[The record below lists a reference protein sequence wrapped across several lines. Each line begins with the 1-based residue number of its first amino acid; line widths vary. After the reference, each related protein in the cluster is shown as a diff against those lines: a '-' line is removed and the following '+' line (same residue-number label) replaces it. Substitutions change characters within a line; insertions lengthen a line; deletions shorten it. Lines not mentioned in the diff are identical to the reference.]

1 VTYIMFKWQGAPDE
15 VERPMATVLFD
26 IGGIAAPSSPKS
38 MSMRPLFEQPTAF
51 LDRLHAHVTDMQPGA
66 GYPSHTD
73 EHEVAIVVFSGT
85 VETLGKTVGPG
96 GSIYYAAGQPHGMRN
111 IGNEPARYLVFEF
124 HGPKR
129 VVKQAMRERSPS
141 ASVQPVA

>member
-1 VTYIMFKWQGAPDE
+1 
-15 VERPMATVLFD
+15 
-26 IGGIAAPSSPKS
+26 
-38 MSMRPLFEQPTAF
+38 
-51 LDRLHAHVTDMQPGA
+51 VTDMQPGA